1 MKINTRKN
9 MSRVLVLPILAFIAY
24 GFSLCVTL
32 LLSGAEDIASGTIGE
47 HIKAYLFTLILLS
60 VMSFLFYIFDKSV
73 VSSDAEKQ
81 WTQESDRY
89 SLVTKGII
97 FFVALPLVSLFL
109 SALTIRLANFLAWNI
124 GSSVTV
130 FITILIVSMISFYTI
145 YRSKN

>member
-1 MKINTRKN
+1 
-9 MSRVLVLPILAFIAY
+9 
-24 GFSLCVTL
+24 
-32 LLSGAEDIASGTIGE
+32 
-47 HIKAYLFTLILLS
+47 
-60 VMSFLFYIFDKSV
+60 MSFLFYIFDKSV

-81 WTQESDRY
+81 WTQEPDRY